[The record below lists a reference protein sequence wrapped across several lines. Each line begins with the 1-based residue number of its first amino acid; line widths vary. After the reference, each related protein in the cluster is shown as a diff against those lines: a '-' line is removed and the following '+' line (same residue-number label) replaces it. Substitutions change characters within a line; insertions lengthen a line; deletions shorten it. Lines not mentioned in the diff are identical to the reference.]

1 MIQIF
6 AGAKRDRLVSG
17 VNEKSEG
24 PAKTFSLKVI
34 PCFSWAMD
42 NKDWTHRSGE
52 FLSEFGMAILKTE
65 MGSRKKEIRILILPN
80 ATIA

>member
-1 MIQIF
+1 MQKGVIGVYRYGVPIRKWICGF
-6 AGAKRDRLVSG
+6 NKLVPGA
-17 VNEKSEG
+17 NEKSEG

-42 NKDWTHRSGE
+42 NKDRTDRSGE

-65 MGSRKKEIRILILPN
+65 VGS
-80 ATIA
+80 